1 MFVFFLFY
9 HCRFDD
15 WIASKTDYQV
25 MFYAYLTMIDEN
37 CRVLNRYEFDSS
49 PELSFTILYLVL
61 QFQKTNK
68 TTSRDWCEPLSQ
80 VQLSVLIEVT
90 DQLSKQSIQS
100 QPISLPQSFQLLSQ
114 TSIVQ
119 LCARIH
125 CEIIC
130 HRKNPKSPHPFIP
143 AVRERFLIAGPRDFG
158 TALEFVLFSRHQKQG
173 PSSVP
178 GFSGARCQMKFSSQR
193 DSRCL
198 LSHGS
203 SSTTPKMVTRDITRE
218 RWDKPALDFRWK
230 FGVKWTPG
238 FIFLVR
244 NEHLKISISPHIAP
258 ASKSPKCKKICQPA
272 NKRRIGRLHFF
283 WPGLL
288 LPDLGWSGPT
298 QEYPRRVVVCK
309 QREENAGRM
318 KFVGTDPIW
327 CESVRVLELCWNSG
341 NWSFFLHCDY
351 LIFKA
356 KSDEWKWVGWSR
368 LVKGWRGDRV
378 CCTNKQSVSGG
389 NSTLSICRELRWGRI
404 WKRGSFNCFVGLVWI
419 RFLN

>member
-1 MFVFFLFY
+1 ML
-9 HCRFDD
+9 CLLNDD
-15 WIASKTDYQV
+15 WWKLPSVKPIWVWLIPWVK
-25 MFYAYLTMIDEN
+25 FYNII
-37 CRVLNRYEFDSS
+37 LN
-49 PELSFTILYLVL
+49 
-61 QFQKTNK
+61 TNK

-100 QPISLPQSFQLLSQ
+100 QPISPPQSSQLLSQ

-130 HRKNPKSPHPFIP
+130 HRKNPKSPHPSIP

-178 GFSGARCQMKFSSQR
+178 GYSGARCQMKFSLFYRKGTAVVS
-193 DSRCL
+193 SRMVPVQQPRKWSPGTSPESGGTNQL
-198 LSHGS
+198 LISAGS
-203 SSTTPKMVTRDITRE
+203 SGSNGHQV
-218 RWDKPALDFRWK
+218 L
-230 FGVKWTPG
+230 
-238 FIFLVR
+238 FLVR

-341 NWSFFLHCDY
+341 SWSFFCCIVTIL
-351 LIFKA
+351 FSKRRA
-356 KSDEWKWVGWSR
+356 MNGNGSVGRDWWRDGEEIECAAQTNNPFLGETR
-368 LVKGWRGDRV
+368 LY
-378 CCTNKQSVSGG
+378 QFAG
-389 NSTLSICRELRWGRI
+389 N
-404 WKRGSFNCFVGLVWI
+404 
-419 RFLN
+419 